1 MTSCGSRTRTRAA
14 SRSCLSPDTG
24 LQHGSRRG
32 APASR
37 VWCTTL
43 DNVGVIERADAD
55 AVLAPADIRR
65 RARESLGHRRLLPGQ
80 AEAVASIVAGDDTL
94 VLLPTGGGK
103 SAIYQLAAMERPGT
117 TLVVSP
123 LLALQ
128 QDQLAGLHE
137 LALPARVLNSTLSP
151 SEREQTLTEFELGE
165 VEFLLLAPEQ
175 LASGDV
181 LERVSRAEPTLLV
194 VDEAHCV
201 SEWGHDFRPEY
212 RRLGAVRHAIGDPP
226 VLALTATASP
236 PVRDDIVRWLDLR
249 DPVVVAR
256 GFDRPELFLAVT
268 LRGEERTK
276 RDALVDWV
284 AQAERPGIV
293 YTATRRAAE
302 DVAAALQER
311 AVNAQAYHAG
321 MRG

>member
-65 RARESLGHRRLLPGQ
+65 RAREALGHRRLLPGQ
-80 AEAVASIVAGDDTL
+80 AEAVGSIVAGHDTL

-103 SAIYQLAAMERPGT
+103 SAIYQLAGIERTGT
-117 TLVVSP
+117 TLLVSP

-128 QDQLAGLHE
+128 HHQIAGPGGLG
-137 LALPARVLNSTLSP
+137 LPARLLTSTISAP
-151 SEREQTLTEFELGE
+151 EREQTLPEFERGAIESPLPP
-165 VEFLLLAPEQ
+165 PER
-175 LASGDV
+175 LASAAV

-194 VDEAHCV
+194 VDE
-201 SEWGHDFRPEY
+201 
-212 RRLGAVRHAIGDPP
+212 
-226 VLALTATASP
+226 
-236 PVRDDIVRWLDLR
+236 
-249 DPVVVAR
+249 
-256 GFDRPELFLAVT
+256 
-268 LRGEERTK
+268 
-276 RDALVDWV
+276 
-284 AQAERPGIV
+284 
-293 YTATRRAAE
+293 
-302 DVAAALQER
+302 
-311 AVNAQAYHAG
+311 
-321 MRG
+321 